1 LIRKKNE
8 IFLFKIKKLFLDF
21 RRVRGYH
28 KKIKIVIIKVIIKV
42 NIVEDEEATM
52 IRFLVVD
59 L

>member
-1 LIRKKNE
+1 
-8 IFLFKIKKLFLDF
+8 LDF
-21 RRVRGYH
+21 RRGRGYH